1 MSLIYRMP
9 FTARSAVLSSER
21 LFGRRELE
29 AIARIAAGAL
39 ACILFLGLVAGGLGA
54 KLIDLEALSAARR
67 VDTLIVSAKESVA
80 AYSYDDLAKMDGAT
94 LTRDLLSARHRLQ
107 VDLTVSPVVDNLT
120 KPTVERGLEIRAIVF
135 DSRSRQALTSI
146 VISRPNS

>member
-67 VDTLIVSAKESVA
+67 VDALIASATESVA

-107 VDLTVSPVVDNLT
+107 VDLNVAPDIA
-120 KPTVERGLEIRAIVF
+120 RGGLQIEAIVF
-135 DSRSRQALTSI
+135 DSRLRQALTSV
-146 VISRPNS
+146 VIWRANS